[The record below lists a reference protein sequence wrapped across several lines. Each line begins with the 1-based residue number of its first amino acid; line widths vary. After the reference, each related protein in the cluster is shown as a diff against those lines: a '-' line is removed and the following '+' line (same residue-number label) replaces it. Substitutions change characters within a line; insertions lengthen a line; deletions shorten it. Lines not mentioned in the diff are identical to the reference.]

1 MCWEFLT
8 GTGNSD
14 LCACLLCYPRP
25 LITLHFERLPSWPQ
39 ACRLISASLRALVTG
54 VHCHASLAQVIGG
67 LPSVLLVLRT
77 CAVANKVLL
86 LGGLL
91 GAGAGAVSSA
101 PRGSIASSKSEP
113 PNLCLAGALQGN
125 GREDTYLCERRFHAR
140 SWIRDY
146 ED

>member
-8 GTGNSD
+8 RTGNSD

-25 LITLHFERLPSWPQ
+25 LITPHFERLPSWPQ
-39 ACRLISASLRALVTG
+39 ACRLSLLTCSGYRCALPCQPGPGHWGSAISVA
-54 VHCHASLAQVIGG
+54 CAQN
-67 LPSVLLVLRT
+67 LCSCKL
-77 CAVANKVLL
+77 KVLL
-86 LGGLL
+86 LRGLL